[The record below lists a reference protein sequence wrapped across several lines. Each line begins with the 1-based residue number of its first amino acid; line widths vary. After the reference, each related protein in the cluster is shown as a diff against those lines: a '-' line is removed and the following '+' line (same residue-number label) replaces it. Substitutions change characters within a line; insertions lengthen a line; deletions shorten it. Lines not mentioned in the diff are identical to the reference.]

1 LRRLITSAKAIVQER
16 GILTLTATINAL
28 IAMAGVVVGL
38 TTHAKVIVLE
48 TVICIVIAKVSV
60 LIDY

>member
-1 LRRLITSAKAIVQER
+1 MRRLITSAKAIVQER

-28 IAMAGVVVGL
+28 IAMAGVVGGL